1 MRTTVDL
8 EDDVLAAAKE
18 LARMQKV
25 AVGRVI
31 SRLMREGLSG
41 HQRLAEAADAE
52 SKTVCGFRPFSSRG
66 GLATNDIVNE
76 LRDREGV

>member
-18 LARMQKV
+18 LARMQNV

-31 SRLMREGLSG
+31 SRLMREALSG
-41 HQRLAEAADAE
+41 QSSLSGTTAE
-52 SKTVCGFRPFSSRG
+52 SRTVGGFRPFSSRG
-66 GLATNDIVNE
+66 IVVTNDMVNE

>member
-18 LARMQKV
+18 LARMQNV

-31 SRLMREGLSG
+31 SRLMREALSG
-41 HQRLAEAADAE
+41 QHSLSGATAE
-52 SKTVCGFRPFSSRG
+52 SRTVGGFRPFSSRG
-66 GLATNDIVNE
+66 VVVTNDMVNE